1 MKLEKIELYYIK
13 LALKE
18 EFSNSKKAINNRD
31 LTIIKLI
38 NSDKEFGFGEIVGF
52 ETSWYI
58 KETQN
63 TSREKLIKNINKIS
77 KIKTQNEWNNFLDIE
92 LKNFPGLA
100 FALDTA
106 YVSLKAK
113 ENKKSLKEYLNIK
126 ENSINAGIVFGLL
139 PKNELMIK
147 IDEAVKLGYKRVK
160 IKVSQSTDLEIIKEV
175 QKKYPNLVLCVDANR
190 SFELKDIDKLKELDN
205 LKLKMIEEPFKEFDK
220 DLYKKEI
227 QNFKTD
233 IFLDETYESYE
244 DIKKIISQKYCSG
257 FTIKACKIGR
267 IERVIEIINLLNEK
281 NYKIMIGSMFET
293 SLGKTIHSYLATFS
307 DFLAPDLSD
316 YRRYFKNDILVK
328 NLEVKNGK
336 IELVEN
342 IEIDEIILKKYC
354 YDYKEYEV

>member
-18 EFSNSKKAINNRD
+18 EFSNSRKAISYRD
-31 LTIIKLI
+31 LTIIKLT
-38 NSDKEFGFGEIVGF
+38 NEDKQCGFGEIVGF

-58 KETQN
+58 KETQS
-63 TSREKLIKNINKIS
+63 TSREKLIKNINKIL
-77 KIKTQNEWNNFLDIE
+77 KIKSQNEWNSFLDIN
-92 LKNFPGLA
+92 LKDFPGLA

-113 ENKKSLKEYLNIK
+113 KNKKSLKEYFNIK

-139 PKNELMIK
+139 AKDDLIKK
-147 IDEAVKLGYKRVK
+147 IDKAVEDGYKRVK
-160 IKVSQSTDLEIIKEV
+160 IKVSVNTDIEIIKEI
-175 QKKYPNLVLCVDANR
+175 QKKHPDLVLCVDANR
-190 SFELKDIDKLKELDN
+190 SFELSDIEKLKELDDLN
-205 LKLKMIEEPFKEFDK
+205 LKMIEEPFKNFDK

-233 IFLDETYESYE
+233 IFLDETYETYE
-244 DIKKIISQKYCSG
+244 DIKNIISQKYCSG
-257 FTIKACKIGR
+257 FTIKGCKIGR
-267 IERVIEIINLLNEK
+267 IERVIKIINLLKEK
-281 NYKIMIGSMFET
+281 NYKFMIGSMFET
-293 SLGKTIHSYLATFS
+293 SLGKSIHSYLATYS

-316 YRRYFKNDILVK
+316 YRRYFKNDILIK

-342 IEIDEIILKKYC
+342 IEIDEIILKKHC
-354 YDYKEYEV
+354 YDYKEYKV